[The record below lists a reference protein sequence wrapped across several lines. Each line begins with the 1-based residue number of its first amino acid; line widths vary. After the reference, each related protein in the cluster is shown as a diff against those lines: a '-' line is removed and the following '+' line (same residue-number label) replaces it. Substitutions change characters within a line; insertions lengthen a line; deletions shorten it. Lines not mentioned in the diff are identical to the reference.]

1 MSVTHTYGTVF
12 LFIKRRHMCT
22 GIQNARGRG
31 SVEGKED
38 ILAKPDELRSRRLPN
53 IWGFLNVSW
62 RLTDLWPMFD
72 KK

>member
-1 MSVTHTYGTVF
+1 
-12 LFIKRRHMCT
+12 MCT